1 MEQTKK
7 LNMTAMSDKTNS
19 NTTAKKEEPAWEH
32 KVAMKVSG
40 VSIAVNLLL
49 SLFKLLA
56 GILAHSGAMISD
68 AIHSASDVGSTF
80 VVIVG
85 VNLSS
90 KKSDKEHQYGHERM
104 ECVSSIILSGLLLAT
119 GIGIGMNGIEN
130 IIKSTSGASIAIPGT
145 LALIAAVVS
154 IVVKEWMF
162 WYTRSAAKKIN
173 SGALMAD
180 AWHHRSD
187 AMSSVGAFIGILG
200 ARLGFPI
207 LDPIASVA
215 ICVLIVKASVDIFRD
230 AIDKMVDHSCDEAT
244 EESMREVIMGV
255 KGVKGIDLLQT
266 RLFGSKMYVDIEIS
280 VPDIRGR
287 EEILKIHVKNKP
299 LAEDVDLSTVAKGT
313 PGFTGADLENLSNEA
328 ALLAARRG
336 SKLITMADFSEAEIK
351 VIAGPEKK
359 SRVVSEHERKLTAYH
374 EAGHA
379 IVMHALPTHDPVH
392 QITIVPRGGAGGMT
406 ISLPTEDRSYQSKRY
421 MEEQIVSLL
430 GGRVAE
436 KLMLGDIS
444 TGASNDIQRASQIA
458 RKMVSVYGMS
468 DRLGS
473 ISFESGHDEIFIG
486 RSMAQAKPYSEQVA
500 AQIDEEVKSIVD
512 AAYERCEDILSRDQK
527 HLIAVAE
534 FLLAHETMSAEE
546 FEAVFTDE
554 AAGHDKI

>member
-7 LNMTAMSDKTNS
+7 LNMTSMSEKTNS
-19 NTTAKKEEPAWEH
+19 NMTTKKEEPAWEH

-187 AMSSVGAFIGILG
+187 ALSSIGAFIGIFG
-200 ARLGFPI
+200 ARLGYPI
-207 LDPIASVA
+207 LDPIASIV
-215 ICVLIVKASVDIFRD
+215 ICFMIAKASIDIFRD
-230 AIDKMVDHSCDEAT
+230 AIDKMVDHSCDAKT
-244 EESMREVIMGV
+244 EESMKREILRVPGV
-255 KGVKGIDLLQT
+255 RRVDLLKT
-266 RLFGSKMYVDIEIS
+266 RLFGSKIYVDIEI
-280 VPDIRGR
+280 
-287 EEILKIHVKNKP
+287 
-299 LAEDVDLSTVAKGT
+299 A
-313 PGFTGADLENLSNEA
+313 ADGN
-328 ALLAARRG
+328 
-336 SKLITMADFSEAEIK
+336 
-351 VIAGPEKK
+351 
-359 SRVVSEHERKLTAYH
+359 
-374 EAGHA
+374 
-379 IVMHALPTHDPVH
+379 
-392 QITIVPRGGAGGMT
+392 
-406 ISLPTEDRSYQSKRY
+406 ISLRDAHD
-421 MEEQIVSLL
+421 I
-430 GGRVAE
+430 AE
-436 KLMLGDIS
+436 NVHHTIENKFKDV
-444 TGASNDIQRASQIA
+444 
-458 RKMVSVYGMS
+458 KHCMVHVNPING
-468 DRLGS
+468 
-473 ISFESGHDEIFIG
+473 
-486 RSMAQAKPYSEQVA
+486 
-500 AQIDEEVKSIVD
+500 
-512 AAYERCEDILSRDQK
+512 
-527 HLIAVAE
+527 
-534 FLLAHETMSAEE
+534 
-546 FEAVFTDE
+546 
-554 AAGHDKI
+554 